1 MKPQTIRIK
10 NRRASFEYFLEEKF
24 VAGMVLTGTEIKS
37 IRLGKVSLNEAYCVI
52 MKDELFVREMHIA
65 EYSFGTY
72 NNHDPKRDRK
82 LLMTARELKKLRTK
96 VNEKGYTI
104 VPVVL
109 FVNEKGLAKLEI
121 ALAKGKHHY
130 DKREDLKKKDSKRE
144 LDRLKNF

>member
-1 MKPQTIRIK
+1 
-10 NRRASFEYFLEEKF
+10 
-24 VAGMVLTGTEIKS
+24 MVLTGTEIKS
-37 IRLGKVSLNEAYCVI
+37 IRLGKVSLNEAYCVF
-52 MKDELFVREMHIA
+52 MKDELFVKEMHIA

>member
-1 MKPQTIRIK
+1 
-10 NRRASFEYFLEEKF
+10 
-24 VAGMVLTGTEIKS
+24 VAGMVLTGTEINS
-37 IRLGKVSLNEAYCVI
+37 IRLGKVSLNEAYCVF
-52 MKDELFVREMHIA
+52 MKDELFVKEMHIA